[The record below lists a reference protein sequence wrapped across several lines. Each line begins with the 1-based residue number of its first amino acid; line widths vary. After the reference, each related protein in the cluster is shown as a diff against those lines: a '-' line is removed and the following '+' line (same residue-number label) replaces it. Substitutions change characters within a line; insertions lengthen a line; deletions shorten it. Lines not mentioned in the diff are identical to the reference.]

1 MNYKVQFT
9 ELAKKDIDEIT
20 DYISIKL
27 CNQTAAE
34 KFLNKII
41 DTISILEE
49 NPKLYSEFNSERLRL
64 KGYRRMFIDN
74 YVFPYL
80 INEFDHTI
88 IISRVIY
95 AKRDYEKYL

>member
-1 MNYKVQFT
+1 MTYKVQFT
-9 ELAKKDIDEIT
+9 ESAKSDIDEIT
-20 DYISIKL
+20 EYISIKL

-34 KFLNKII
+34 KLLTKIF

-49 NPKLYSEFNSERLRL
+49 NPKLFSEFNNERLRL

-80 INEFDHTI
+80 INELDHTI